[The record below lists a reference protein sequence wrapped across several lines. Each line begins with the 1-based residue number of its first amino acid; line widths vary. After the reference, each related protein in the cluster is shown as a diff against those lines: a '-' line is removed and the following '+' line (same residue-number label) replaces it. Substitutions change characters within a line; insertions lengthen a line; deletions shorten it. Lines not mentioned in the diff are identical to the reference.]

1 MADEIFNRD
10 ADLDDPAWTAVVIV
24 ADAGDLARIP
34 TRGLYVGG
42 TGGDITVTMAG
53 GGSVQFTGVAAG
65 TIMPIRVDKLTATT
79 ATNVVAL
86 Y

>member
-1 MADEIFNRD
+1 MADAMHNVAAGPD
-10 ADLDDPAWTAVVIV
+10 SPAWTAVVIT

-34 TRGLYVGG
+34 TRAIYVGG
-42 TGGDITVTMAG
+42 TGGDVTVTMAG

-65 TIMPIRVDKLTATT
+65 TILPIRIDRMTATT
-79 ATNVVAL
+79 ASNVIAL

>member
-1 MADEIFNRD
+1 MSD
-10 ADLDDPAWTAVVIV
+10 AMNNVAAGPESPAWTAAVITAS
-24 ADAGDLARIP
+24 ADNLAKVP
-34 TRGLYVGG
+34 TRAVFVGG
-42 TGGDITVTMAG
+42 AGGDITVTMAG

-65 TIMPIRVDKLTATT
+65 TILPIRIDKMTATT